1 MSGADNYRCVLVPGN
16 ENLEATIRGLPGN
29 FERTGDTLYKARN
42 VLKRYNW
49 GQKKVI
55 VKSFAIPNWLNRFLY
70 RWIRKSKAQRAFEHA
85 LELSTRGIATPSPI
99 GYLECVNGF
108 HLTRSF
114 YAYEEW
120 SADFT
125 LRDCLMNPDYPDRLG
140 ILTALGEF
148 AWQMHQQQ
156 INFLDFSPG
165 NILVRWKSS
174 KSFCLVDINRMRFQ
188 ALSFQERMR
197 TFSRLWANDG
207 DLETI
212 VVAYALVS
220 GEDVDIAKA
229 LAIHYSET
237 HKERSLRKE
246 KIKSLLNLH

>member
-99 GYLECVNGF
+99 GYLE
-108 HLTRSF
+108 
-114 YAYEEW
+114 
-120 SADFT
+120 
-125 LRDCLMNPDYPDRLG
+125 
-140 ILTALGEF
+140 
-148 AWQMHQQQ
+148 
-156 INFLDFSPG
+156 
-165 NILVRWKSS
+165 
-174 KSFCLVDINRMRFQ
+174 
-188 ALSFQERMR
+188 
-197 TFSRLWANDG
+197 
-207 DLETI
+207 
-212 VVAYALVS
+212 
-220 GEDVDIAKA
+220 
-229 LAIHYSET
+229 
-237 HKERSLRKE
+237 
-246 KIKSLLNLH
+246 